1 MADPRKAVVWSAVG
15 DYITVKADGST
26 ITYSA
31 TAAYGCADVGKAVTL
46 STDDTAALAGDGEAV
61 LGRLEKVG
69 PDGYCTVKWRGDVKL
84 PAGTS
89 ATIDLGSRIVGDLLV
104 SAKGYIQS
112 AASGTAAHHV
122 VSRGL
127 IVNNNDTDNVVVLL

>member
-1 MADPRKAVVWSAVG
+1 MADPRKTVVWSAVG
-15 DYITVKADGST
+15 DYVTVKADGST
-26 ITYSA
+26 IVYSA

-46 STDDTAALAGDGEAV
+46 STDDTAALAGDGEFV

-89 ATIDLGSRIVGDLLV
+89 ATVDLGSHIVGDLLV

-122 VSRGL
+122 LSRGC
-127 IVNNNDTDNVVVLL
+127 IVNNNDTDNIVVLL

>member
-15 DYITVKADGST
+15 DYITVKADGVT
-26 ITYSA
+26 IVYSA

-46 STDDTAALAGDGEAV
+46 SADDTIALAGDREFV

-84 PAGTS
+84 PGGTS
-89 ATIDLGSRIVGDLLV
+89 ATLTLGTKIVGDLLV

-112 AASGTAAHHV
+112 AAAGTAADHII
-122 VSRGL
+122 SQGR
-127 IVNNNDTDNVVVLL
+127 IVNNDDTDNVVVLL